1 MPNIGVL
8 MSDCRENALNFLK
21 DQGLFINQIDADK
34 VLADFKSEMD
44 KGLTGRKSSLAMI
57 PTYIAADKSLPMN
70 KPVIAIDAGGTNLRV
85 AVFKFGAEGKS
96 EVNNY
101 TTYEMPGSKRKIGK
115 ESFFNR
121 LVEYILPVAKKA
133 DAIGFCF
140 SYKAEISPDC
150 DGKLLKWSKE
160 IKAPEV
166 VGEYIAANIKE
177 RLQKQGYNHKIIFL
191 NDSVATLLAGKSI
204 DPIRNYETFV
214 GFILGTGTNT
224 AYIEQNN
231 KILKHSDLLLA
242 ESQAINV
249 ESGEFSK
256 APRSKIDKRFD
267 KITAEPGH
275 YPFEKMISGA
285 YLGGL
290 CLMLLKDA
298 ADTGLFSENATKVI
312 GELKEISTIEVG
324 QFLRNPFTKAFAI
337 TDDDRATIVHLFS
350 HVVERAAYLTAINI
364 SAGVLKSGGGKN
376 ILHPVG
382 ITVDGS
388 TFYKIKGFQALVE
401 YYLKSLLTKRGI
413 YYELLHVENAP
424 LLGAAVAGLTN

>member
-1 MPNIGVL
+1 
-8 MSDCRENALNFLK
+8 MSDCRKKALNFLK
-21 DQGLFINQIDADK
+21 EQGLFINQIDADG

-44 KGLTGRKSSLAMI
+44 KGLAGRKSSLAMI
-57 PTYIAADKSLPMN
+57 PTYIAANKSLPLK

-85 AVFKFGAEGKS
+85 AVIKFDADSKS
-96 EVNNY
+96 KIDQY

-115 ESFFNR
+115 DSFFNR

-133 DAIGFCF
+133 DSIGFCF
-140 SYKAEISPDC
+140 SYKAEISPEC
-150 DGKLLKWSKE
+150 DGKLVKWSKE
-160 IKAPEV
+160 MKAPEV
-166 VGEYIAANIKE
+166 VGEYIGVNIKNHLE
-177 RLQKQGYNHKIIFL
+177 KHGYNHKIILL

-204 DPIRNYETFV
+204 DPLRHYETFV

-231 KILKHSDLLLA
+231 KIIKHSDLVST

-256 APRSKIDKRFD
+256 APRSKTDRRFD
-267 KITAEPGH
+267 KITSEPGH

-290 CLMLLKDA
+290 CLTLLKDA
-298 ADTGLFSENATKVI
+298 AKACLFSETATRVI
-312 GELKEISTIEVG
+312 SELKEISTIEVD
-324 QFLRNPFTKAFAI
+324 QFLRNPFSRAFSI
-337 TDDDRATIVHLFS
+337 TDDDRAMIVYLVS
-350 HVVERAAYLTAINI
+350 HVVERAAFLTAINI
-364 SAGVLKSGGGKN
+364 SAAVLKSGGGEN

-388 TFYKIKGFQALVE
+388 TFYKVKGFPPLVE

-424 LLGAAVAGLTN
+424 LLGAAVAALTN

>member
-1 MPNIGVL
+1 MN
-8 MSDCRENALNFLK
+8 DCRTKALHFLEA
-21 DQGLFINQIDADK
+21 QGLFINQIDAEK
-34 VLADFKSEMD
+34 VLADFKSDMD
-44 KGLTGRKSSLAMI
+44 KGLAGRKSSLAMI
-57 PTYIAADKSLPMN
+57 PTYIAADKPLPLN

-85 AVFKFGAEGKS
+85 AVIKFDADGKS
-96 EVNNY
+96 KISHHN
-101 TTYEMPGSKRKIGK
+101 TYEMPGSKRKIGK
-115 ESFFNR
+115 DSFFNR
-121 LVEYILPVAKKA
+121 LVEYILPIAKKA
-133 DAIGFCF
+133 DSIGFCF

-150 DGKLLKWSKE
+150 DGKLVKWSKE
-160 IKAPEV
+160 MKAPEV
-166 VGEYIAANIKE
+166 VGEYIGANIKE
-177 RLQKQGYNHKIIFL
+177 RLEKLGFHHKIILL
-191 NDSVATLLAGKSI
+191 NDSVATLLAGKSF
-204 DPIRNYETFV
+204 DPIRHYDTFV

-231 KILKHSDLLLA
+231 KILKRADLDLS
-242 ESQAINV
+242 ENQAINV

-256 APRSKIDKRFD
+256 APRSKTDKRFD

-298 ADTGLFSENATKVI
+298 AAAGLFSKTAAKAI
-312 GELKEISTIEVG
+312 RELNEISTIELD
-324 QFLRNPFTKAFAI
+324 QFLRNPFRKAFSI
-337 TDDDRATIVHLFS
+337 TDDDRATMIYLIS

-364 SAGVLKSGGGKN
+364 SAAVLKSGGGTN
-376 ILHPVG
+376 ILHPIG

-388 TFYKIKGFQALVE
+388 TFYKVKGFPALVT
-401 YYLKSLLTKRGI
+401 YYLKSILTKHGI